1 VNDAHVVYGRSN
13 IPLPL
18 TRKGWK
24 IFRLGYIFRAF
35 EHNYLQLMYNMSTV
49 EGKRGKMMAARSLA
63 TLMVLA
69 GVPALPFFT
78 LLMKV
83 WGFFTGDDPE
93 QMMRKMATSSE
104 GNEWLANL
112 ASDGLPGLIGTSLRG
127 SLQVGAYQDWEDVVF
142 GVAGSTVKDVLWKAP
157 TAAAAGDWDTFAKT
171 VLPTALSNVYK
182 AYQGKTTG
190 VITQRGTPLR
200 EKTIGEQIKY
210 SLPEATAK
218 ALSFNLTKELNAHRL
233 KQATQMEDDHWAR
246 KRQAVYTNFAKG
258 ARTGDKALIQSAL
271 EDAVAYERER
281 LSRRAVDIPAI
292 SHSSLKKSLSESGL
306 QRKQVLQVLRM
317 TGQIR

>member
-1 VNDAHVVYGRSN
+1 
-13 IPLPL
+13 
-18 TRKGWK
+18 
-24 IFRLGYIFRAF
+24 
-35 EHNYLQLMYNMSTV
+35 
-49 EGKRGKMMAARSLA
+49 MAARSLA
-63 TLMVLA
+63 TLMALA

-78 LLMKV
+78 LLMKA

-142 GVAGSTVKDVLWKAP
+142 GVAGSTAKDVLWKLP
-157 TAAAAGDWDTFAKT
+157 TSAAAGDWDTFAKT

-233 KQATQMEDDHWAR
+233 KQATQMEDYHWAR